1 MKKKFV
7 LASLLFA
14 FIMCIM
20 PNVYAA
26 YEFDKD
32 NPTQKEQ
39 IEKIGGN
46 GTKEAPYELKLKT
59 DAIQDFHIKKEAN
72 IHVVIDLAGHKLTN
86 YTDNNSVIFIEDP
99 NSSVT
104 IKDSSNGKGVIELN
118 TDKAITNDV
127 PVINNVGT
135 LIVGGGIINSNN
147 NSGQRSTGIYN
158 TGNLTITGGNII
170 TTSDTAWGIT
180 NLGTAVINGGTF
192 NQNKK
197 LPMIQNSADLTI
209 NNGEFIANGAEGQ
222 EAMIVND
229 PGDLGHEGNVI
240 AKIVGG
246 DFQTQNVIYE
256 EGKAITEISG
266 GTYANPDSIVKYLA
280 NGYELKNGKV
290 VKVEQPVAPAEAKNN
305 TKNPNTSDSIIYSVI
320 AITIS
325 SIGIAFAYKKLHD

>member
-7 LASLLFA
+7 LASLMLA
-14 FIMCIM
+14 LIMCIM
-20 PNVYAA
+20 PNVHAA
-26 YEFDKD
+26 YDFEKD
-32 NPTQKEQ
+32 NDTQSKQ
-39 IEKIGGN
+39 IKKIGGN
-46 GTKEAPYELKLKT
+46 GTKEAPYELKLIA
-59 DAIQDFHIKKEAN
+59 DAFQDFHIKIEEN
-72 IHVVIDLAGHKLTN
+72 IHVVIDLAGDKLTN
-86 YTDNNSVIFIEDP
+86 YTKDNSVIFIENP

-118 TDKAITNDV
+118 KEKGITGSV
-127 PVINNVGT
+127 PVISNAGT
-135 LIVGGGIINSNN
+135 LIIEGGTINSNN

-158 TGNLTITGGNII
+158 TGKLTITGGNIKI
-170 TTSDTAWGIT
+170 ESDNAWGIT

-266 GTYANPDSIVKYLA
+266 GNYANPESIVKYLA

>member
-7 LASLLFA
+7 LASLMFA
-14 FIMCIM
+14 LIMCII
-20 PNVYAA
+20 PNVHAA

-72 IHVVIDLAGHKLTN
+72 IYVVIDLAGHKLTN
-86 YTDNNSVIFIEDP
+86 YTQDNSVIFIEDP

-104 IKDSSNGKGVIELN
+104 IKDSSNGKGVIELKGF
-118 TDKAITNDV
+118 TKEV

-135 LIVGGGIINSNN
+135 LIIEGGTINSNN
-147 NSGQRSTGIYN
+147 SSSGKRSTGIYN
-158 TGNLTITGGNII
+158 AGNLTITGGNIN
-170 TTSDTAWGIT
+170 TTSDNAWGIT
-180 NLGTAVINGGTF
+180 NLGTTVINGGTF

-197 LPMIQNSADLTI
+197 LAMIMNSADLTI
-209 NNGEFIANGAEGQ
+209 NDGKFIANGTQGQ
-222 EAMIVND
+222 EAMITND
-229 PGDLGHEGNVI
+229 PGDEGNSGNVI
-240 AKIVGG
+240 AKIAGG

-256 EGKAITEISG
+256 EGKATTEISG
-266 GTYANPDSIVKYLA
+266 GTYANPDNIVKYLA

-290 VKVEQPVAPAEAKNN
+290 VKVEQPVAPTESKDN
-305 TKNPNTSDSIIYSVI
+305 TKNPNTSDTIIYSVI

-325 SIGIAFAYKKLHD
+325 AIGLAFTYKKLHN